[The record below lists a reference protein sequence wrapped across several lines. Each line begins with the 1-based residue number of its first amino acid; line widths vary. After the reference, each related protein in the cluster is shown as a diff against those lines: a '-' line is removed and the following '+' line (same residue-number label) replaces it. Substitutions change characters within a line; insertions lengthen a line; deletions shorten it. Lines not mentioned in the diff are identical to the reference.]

1 LFGGSKLGR
10 LILVLNLLALAVLVA
25 GALLLNELRPRLV
38 QARVDQLATQGEL
51 IGNLMEALATQGE
64 PEPYLDEERARA
76 ILLELFIARGQRA
89 RLFDPRGRV
98 IADTDNLAARVDV
111 RELPPARKPGQAP
124 PQASQRRAEH
134 EAEARAGLA
143 AELDRVLETGQTV
156 ADTRVAPDG
165 GRLVSVSLPIQHV
178 RAVLGVLT
186 VEAGDVDAII
196 AAERR
201 ALLPFILI
209 AVGVLLV
216 SSLLMNGLIAR
227 PIERLARA
235 ADSVR
240 LARARAIELP
250 DLSAR
255 DDEIGDLTQ
264 SLEAMTDAL
273 SSRIDAIER
282 FAADVAHEL
291 RNPLTSVRSAV
302 ETLELVP
309 AGPGRERLQTI
320 LKNDVGR
327 LDRLITD
334 IANASRLDAELSRE
348 APRPLDLHRLLSE
361 IVALYVDTA
370 RPGEVSVAFADEA
383 GEPPPTVQGREG
395 PLGQVVRNLIDNA
408 RSFSPPGGEVRVRL
422 HRDRVGGRR
431 VARIVVE
438 DDGPACPPTTWKR
451 CSSASTPRDPRARRS
466 AATRAW
472 GSRSP
477 ARSSMRTAVAS
488 GPRTGWTRTATSTAP
503 CSR

>member
-1 LFGGSKLGR
+1 
-10 LILVLNLLALAVLVA
+10 VLVS
-25 GALLLNELRPRLV
+25 GALVLNELRPRLV

-209 AVGVLLV
+209 AVGVLLA
-216 SSLLMNGLIAR
+216 SSLLMNLLIA
-227 PIERLARA
+227 
-235 ADSVR
+235 
-240 LARARAIELP
+240 
-250 DLSAR
+250 
-255 DDEIGDLTQ
+255 
-264 SLEAMTDAL
+264 
-273 SSRIDAIER
+273 
-282 FAADVAHEL
+282 
-291 RNPLTSVRSAV
+291 
-302 ETLELVP
+302 
-309 AGPGRERLQTI
+309 
-320 LKNDVGR
+320 
-327 LDRLITD
+327 
-334 IANASRLDAELSRE
+334 
-348 APRPLDLHRLLSE
+348 
-361 IVALYVDTA
+361 
-370 RPGEVSVAFADEA
+370 
-383 GEPPPTVQGREG
+383 
-395 PLGQVVRNLIDNA
+395 
-408 RSFSPPGGEVRVRL
+408 
-422 HRDRVGGRR
+422 
-431 VARIVVE
+431 
-438 DDGPACPPTTWKR
+438 
-451 CSSASTPRDPRARRS
+451 
-466 AATRAW
+466 
-472 GSRSP
+472 
-477 ARSSMRTAVAS
+477 ARSSVWRAPPTASAS
-488 GPRTGWTRTATSTAP
+488 LGPERSSCPTSPPATTRSAI
-503 CSR
+503 

>member
-209 AVGVLLV
+209 AVGVLLA
-216 SSLLMNGLIAR
+216 SSLLMNLLIAR

-264 SLEAMTDAL
+264 SLESMTDAL
-273 SSRIDAIER
+273 SSRWM
-282 FAADVAHEL
+282 
-291 RNPLTSVRSAV
+291 PLSGSRRTWRMSCATRS
-302 ETLELVP
+302 
-309 AGPGRERLQTI
+309 
-320 LKNDVGR
+320 
-327 LDRLITD
+327 
-334 IANASRLDAELSRE
+334 
-348 APRPLDLHRLLSE
+348 RP
-361 IVALYVDTA
+361 
-370 RPGEVSVAFADEA
+370 
-383 GEPPPTVQGREG
+383 
-395 PLGQVVRNLIDNA
+395 
-408 RSFSPPGGEVRVRL
+408 
-422 HRDRVGGRR
+422 
-431 VARIVVE
+431 
-438 DDGPACPPTTWKR
+438 C
-451 CSSASTPRDPRARRS
+451 ARRS
-466 AATRAW
+466 RRW
-472 GSRSP
+472 
-477 ARSSMRTAVAS
+477 SSCRPGPGAS
-488 GPRTGWTRTATSTAP
+488 GCRPS
-503 CSR
+503 